1 MMRKFWVIFGFCAAF
16 WAASPQADEEYD
28 PAVYPELAEN
38 EARANEG
45 LPPLQAPVPA
55 SMAQTSLSPT
65 RNGSVIDAP
74 RFVEEA
80 DMNFDD
86 VGNALGEEESGSAAP
101 ADIPMLQKSPVLLNQ
116 PTAAAPDAASPSAA
130 GETGEI
136 KVDAAQPLTE
146 NLKESGSGDGQTA
159 AAQSQRHLD

>member
-86 VGNALGEEESGSAAP
+86 VGNALGEEESGAAAP

-146 NLKESGSGDGQTA
+146 T
-159 AAQSQRHLD
+159 